1 MSRFANTPALTKS
14 RQEAVT
20 QGGVA
25 HDHEKYAFEL
35 GLVAG
40 TDYQVNSAATD
51 EHAPRSCS
59 FDSSSS
65 GRLMLPRFR
74 SFHFIIVTTL
84 RMSGADRHV
93 IGLIM

>member
-25 HDHEKYAFEL
+25 HNHEKYAF
-35 GLVAG
+35 
-40 TDYQVNSAATD
+40 
-51 EHAPRSCS
+51 
-59 FDSSSS
+59 
-65 GRLMLPRFR
+65 
-74 SFHFIIVTTL
+74 VTTL